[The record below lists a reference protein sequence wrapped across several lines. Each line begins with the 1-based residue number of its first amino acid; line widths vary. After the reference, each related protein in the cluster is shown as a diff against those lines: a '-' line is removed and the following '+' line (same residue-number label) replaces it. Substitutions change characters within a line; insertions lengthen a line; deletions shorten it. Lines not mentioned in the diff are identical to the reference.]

1 MWGPEPC
8 PDFGEI
14 NLGDVGYLRDG
25 FFCFL
30 FNAMRGADDP
40 INARRGV
47 PVGFEVFQPPE
58 SMIIRRPNHITQSQ
72 LYSRSLQA
80 LSVSMSTS
88 SER

>member
-25 FFCFL
+25 YFCFL